1 MSSCAVAS
9 SRRRCSARAASRSR
23 RRRCSSSVRA
33 EKGSSEEVAGG
44 AGGMEIGAPAGKGGG
59 GSRTPGSVETSE
71 GATRVG
77 VGSAAEEADGPREED
92 LSARE
97 ACKVRRRR
105 RRALASVICDA

>member
-1 MSSCAVAS
+1 MSSCAAASTRRRFSSRAASS
-9 SRRRCSARAASRSR
+9 SRRRRF
-23 RRRCSSSVRA
+23 SSSVRA
-33 EKGSSEEVAGG
+33 EKRSSEKVAGG
-44 AGGMEIGAPAGKGGG
+44 AVGGAVGAPAGRGGE

-71 GATRVG
+71 GASRVV